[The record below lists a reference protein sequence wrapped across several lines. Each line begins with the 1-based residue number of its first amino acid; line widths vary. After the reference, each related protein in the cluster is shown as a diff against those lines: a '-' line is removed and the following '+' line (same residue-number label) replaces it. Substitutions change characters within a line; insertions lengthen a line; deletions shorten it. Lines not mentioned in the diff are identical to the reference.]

1 MKKTRWIVLLRDI
14 RKTWVSFL
22 SIIVFVSL
30 GVAIFLGIK
39 WNEPALSQ
47 AMDRYLDEHRYHDL
61 QMVFPYGFTEDDAAA
76 VAALA
81 GVSAVEGAYNA
92 YGTAQVGGDRCILNI
107 QSLTDTMDHAEVL
120 EGELPAAADEVA
132 VERLL
137 AEALELHLGDTLPIS
152 ALRGGKPCLKNSEF
166 TITAIVEH
174 PSFTRTETD
183 YSRGFTDIGDGSADG
198 YVLVAKTAFDTE
210 MYDGCFSQLLI
221 RGTGLDAL
229 NSLGSVYQQKAGAL
243 KEKLE
248 ALGAQRAALR
258 SDDLYDR
265 AGEQIADAEQELA
278 DGQQELESGKQ
289 EYADGEKRLDAAKVQ
304 IADGEKQIA
313 ENEKKLADGKQQ
325 YADGLAA
332 YADGAAQLRAG
343 RATLTAEL
351 EENGYPT
358 DLDEAEKQLKT
369 DREKAADIKDL
380 LMRTLTQVEL
390 YNEDHD
396 SASEEEI
403 KQILVDTLELLGV
416 SEDINVETTQDAK
429 KAVEK
434 AQEYLKKY
442 GSDAVVTATVNVL
455 LPYLKLTADQ
465 AGVNTLLGRLD
476 AADILLASY
485 TMLDKDTTMLDK
497 DTLLTLLVTIVVNEN
512 PDLSVAPET
521 LQALIDVVDDSLA
534 QLDKG
539 LKGIAD
545 YRAGA
550 AALSAASARLAEAS
564 RQIEEGEQQLADAKK
579 KLAQA
584 KRDYAAGTQKLA
596 QARQDIADGEQTL
609 AENTR
614 LLADAQAELEDF
626 VRYEQWTVQIR
637 TDNPSVATA
646 KFYAQSSRRLC
657 YSMALLFVFVGLM
670 VCFTSITRSINES
683 QTIAGVQKAL
693 GFRSREIL
701 AHYMAYSLLAAAI
714 GVLVGYALGFFGIES
729 VVNDAYAKL
738 YVIGAITNVYV
749 VPEALVIAVVE
760 LALIALAT
768 WLPCRK
774 LLRRPAV
781 ELLKGENYAGGRTRF
796 YEKWRVWQRMSLYT
810 QTTVNNLMN
819 DGARIIATLVGITGC
834 TALIVMSLSLRSS
847 ILSTPVRHF
856 ERIWIYD
863 ASLVSDTAV
872 PGGHQALEQVL
883 DESGADYTSVRR
895 EAVYIRDE
903 TGTLNKADLIV
914 PEDAEDLRAFIHL
927 DDYRT
932 GRPLSLTDDGVI
944 VSYTYAKHYG
954 LKAGDTLHLL
964 DTAGRSHD
972 CVVSGISQHYLSSMQ
987 VVMTPSCYQHLM
999 GWAAQSN
1006 TLYLRYGAADRNAVA
1021 QKLQTTEGYF
1031 SLTDESA
1038 KWIAKF
1044 QEFSGSVMLVVYI
1057 GLSLSVTMALLVLLN
1072 LNIVCVNEKTN
1083 ELVVMRIN
1091 GFSIRAVKAY
1101 LYRDNI
1107 VLTALGILGGV
1118 GIGLALGRCVLEIL
1132 QKIGDNFYTTP
1143 NLTDCLIG
1151 AGLAALFSL
1160 ATNLI
1165 ALRRV
1170 NTLSVSDLSRV

>member
-76 VAALA
+76 VAALD

-343 RATLTAEL
+343 RVTLTAEL

-358 DLDEAEKQLKT
+358 DLDEAEKHLKT

-416 SEDINVETTQDAK
+416 SEGIDVETTQDAK

-442 GSDAVVTATVNVL
+442 GSDAVVTATVNAL

-476 AADILLASY
+476 AADILLASS
-485 TMLDKDTTMLDK
+485 TMLDKDTRLML
-497 DTLLTLLVTIVVNEN
+497 LMTIVVNEN

-614 LLADAQAELEDF
+614 LLADAKAELEDF

-714 GVLVGYALGFFGIES
+714 GVLVGYAIGFFGIES

-781 ELLKGENYAGGRTRF
+781 ELLKGENYAGGCTRF

-932 GRPLSLTDDGVI
+932 GRSLSLTDDGVI

-954 LKAGDTLHLL
+954 LKAGDSLHLL

-1021 QKLQTTEGYF
+1021 QKLQATEGYF

-1143 NLTDCLIG
+1143 DLTDCLIG

-1170 NTLSVSDLSRV
+1170 NNLSVSDLSRV

>member
-76 VAALA
+76 VAALD

-174 PSFTRTETD
+174 PSFTRAETD

-485 TMLDKDTTMLDK
+485 TMLDKDTR
-497 DTLLTLLVTIVVNEN
+497 LTLLMTIVVNEN

-614 LLADAQAELEDF
+614 LLADAKAELEDF

-729 VVNDAYAKL
+729 VINDAYAKL

>member
-76 VAALA
+76 VAALD

-174 PSFTRTETD
+174 PSFTRAETD

-485 TMLDKDTTMLDK
+485 TMLDKYTR
-497 DTLLTLLVTIVVNEN
+497 LTLLMTIVVNEN

-614 LLADAQAELEDF
+614 LLADAKAELEDF

>member
-76 VAALA
+76 VAALD

-485 TMLDKDTTMLDK
+485 TMLDKDTR
-497 DTLLTLLVTIVVNEN
+497 LTLLMTIVVNEN

-683 QTIAGVQKAL
+683 QTITGVQKAL

-729 VVNDAYAKL
+729 VINDAYAKL

-883 DESGADYTSVRR
+883 DESGVDYTSVRR

-903 TGTLNKADLIV
+903 TGTLNQADLIV

-1143 NLTDCLIG
+1143 DLTDCLIG

-1170 NTLSVSDLSRV
+1170 NNLSVSDLSRV

>member
-132 VERLL
+132 VDRLL

-174 PSFTRTETD
+174 PSFTRAETD

-229 NSLGSVYQQKAGAL
+229 NSLGGVYQQKAGAL

-442 GSDAVVTATVNVL
+442 GSDAVVTAAVNVL

-485 TMLDKDTTMLDK
+485 TMLDKDTRLML
-497 DTLLTLLVTIVVNEN
+497 LMTIVVNEN

-903 TGTLNKADLIV
+903 TGTLNQADLIV

>member
-76 VAALA
+76 VAALD

-358 DLDEAEKQLKT
+358 DLDEAEKRLKT

-485 TMLDKDTTMLDK
+485 TMLDKDTR
-497 DTLLTLLVTIVVNEN
+497 LTLLMTIVVNEN

-614 LLADAQAELEDF
+614 LLADAKAELEDF

>member
-76 VAALA
+76 VAALD

-132 VERLL
+132 VDRLL
-137 AEALELHLGDTLPIS
+137 AEALELHLGDTLPIG

-485 TMLDKDTTMLDK
+485 TMLDKDTR
-497 DTLLTLLVTIVVNEN
+497 LTLLMTIVVNEN

-932 GRPLSLTDDGVI
+932 GRSLSLTDDGVI

>member
-132 VERLL
+132 VDRLL
-137 AEALELHLGDTLPIS
+137 AEALELHLGDTLPIG

-174 PSFTRTETD
+174 PSFTRAETD

-229 NSLGSVYQQKAGAL
+229 NSLGGVYQQKAGAL

-485 TMLDKDTTMLDK
+485 TMLDKDTR
-497 DTLLTLLVTIVVNEN
+497 LTLLMTIVVNEN

-883 DESGADYTSVRR
+883 DESGVDYTSVRR

-903 TGTLNKADLIV
+903 TGTLNQADLIA

>member
-76 VAALA
+76 VAALD
-81 GVSAVEGAYNA
+81 GVSDVEGAYNA

-174 PSFTRTETD
+174 PSFTRAETD

-485 TMLDKDTTMLDK
+485 TMLDKDTR
-497 DTLLTLLVTIVVNEN
+497 LTLLMTIVVNEN

>member
-76 VAALA
+76 VAALD

-210 MYDGCFSQLLI
+210 MYDGCFPQLLI

-442 GSDAVVTATVNVL
+442 GSDAVVTAAVNVL

-485 TMLDKDTTMLDK
+485 TMLDKDTR
-497 DTLLTLLVTIVVNEN
+497 LTLLMTIVVNEN

-564 RQIEEGEQQLADAKK
+564 RQIEEGEQQLADAKE

-614 LLADAQAELEDF
+614 LLADAKAELEDF

>member
-132 VERLL
+132 VDRLL
-137 AEALELHLGDTLPIS
+137 AEALELHLGDTLPIG

-174 PSFTRTETD
+174 PSFTRAETD

-229 NSLGSVYQQKAGAL
+229 NSLGGVYQQKAGAL

-416 SEDINVETTQDAK
+416 YEDINVETTQDAK

-434 AQEYLKKY
+434 AQEYLEKY

-485 TMLDKDTTMLDK
+485 TMLDKDTR
-497 DTLLTLLVTIVVNEN
+497 LTLLMTIVVNEN

-729 VVNDAYAKL
+729 VINDAYAKL

-883 DESGADYTSVRR
+883 DESGVDYTSVRR

-903 TGTLNKADLIV
+903 TGTLNQADLIA

>member
-76 VAALA
+76 VAALD

-174 PSFTRTETD
+174 PSFTRAETD

-343 RATLTAEL
+343 RVTLTAEL

-485 TMLDKDTTMLDK
+485 TMLDKDTR
-497 DTLLTLLVTIVVNEN
+497 LTLLMTIVVNEN

-614 LLADAQAELEDF
+614 LLADAKAELEDF

>member
-76 VAALA
+76 VAALD

-485 TMLDKDTTMLDK
+485 TMLDKDTR
-497 DTLLTLLVTIVVNEN
+497 LTLLMTIVVNEN

-738 YVIGAITNVYV
+738 YVIGAITNVYL

-834 TALIVMSLSLRSS
+834 TALIIISLSLRSS

-1107 VLTALGILGGV
+1107 VLTVLGILGGV

>member
-76 VAALA
+76 VAALD

-174 PSFTRTETD
+174 PSFTRAETD

-476 AADILLASY
+476 AANILLASY
-485 TMLDKDTTMLDK
+485 TMLDKDTR
-497 DTLLTLLVTIVVNEN
+497 LTLLMTIVVNEN

-614 LLADAQAELEDF
+614 LLADAKAELEDF

-729 VVNDAYAKL
+729 VINDAYAKL

>member
-76 VAALA
+76 VAALD

-132 VERLL
+132 VDRLL
-137 AEALELHLGDTLPIS
+137 AEALELHLGDTLPIG

-174 PSFTRTETD
+174 PSFTRAETD

-343 RATLTAEL
+343 RVTLTAEL

-442 GSDAVVTATVNVL
+442 GSDAVVTAAVNVL

-485 TMLDKDTTMLDK
+485 TMLDKDTR
-497 DTLLTLLVTIVVNEN
+497 LTLLMTIVVNEN

-932 GRPLSLTDDGVI
+932 GRSLSLTDDGVI

-954 LKAGDTLHLL
+954 LKAGDSLHLL

>member
-76 VAALA
+76 VAALD

-442 GSDAVVTATVNVL
+442 GSDAVVTAAVNVL

-485 TMLDKDTTMLDK
+485 TMLDKDTR
-497 DTLLTLLVTIVVNEN
+497 LTLLMTIVVNEN

-614 LLADAQAELEDF
+614 LLADAKAELEDF

>member
-47 AMDRYLDEHRYHDL
+47 AMDRYLEEHRYHDL

-76 VAALA
+76 VAALDD
-81 GVSAVEGAYNA
+81 VSAVEGAYNA

-132 VERLL
+132 VDRLL
-137 AEALELHLGDTLPIS
+137 AEALELHLGDTLPIG

-174 PSFTRTETD
+174 PSFTRAETD

-416 SEDINVETTQDAK
+416 SEDIDVETAQYAK

-442 GSDAVVTATVNVL
+442 GSDAVVTAAVNVL

-476 AADILLASY
+476 AANILLASY
-485 TMLDKDTTMLDK
+485 TMLDKDTR
-497 DTLLTLLVTIVVNEN
+497 LTLLMTIVVNEN

-932 GRPLSLTDDGVI
+932 GRSLSLTDDGVI

-954 LKAGDTLHLL
+954 LKAGDSLHLL

-1143 NLTDCLIG
+1143 DLTDCLIG

>member
-76 VAALA
+76 VAALD

-174 PSFTRTETD
+174 PSFTRAETD

-351 EENGYPT
+351 EKNGYPT

-390 YNEDHD
+390 YNEDPD

-442 GSDAVVTATVNVL
+442 GSDAVVTAAVNVL

-485 TMLDKDTTMLDK
+485 TMLDKDTRLML
-497 DTLLTLLVTIVVNEN
+497 LMTIVVNEN

-932 GRPLSLTDDGVI
+932 GRSLSLTDDGVI

>member
-76 VAALA
+76 VAALD

-92 YGTAQVGGDRCILNI
+92 YGTAQVGGDRYILNI

-137 AEALELHLGDTLPIS
+137 AEALELHLGDALPIG

-174 PSFTRTETD
+174 PSFTRAETD

-258 SDDLYDR
+258 SDNLYGR

-390 YNEDHD
+390 YNEDPD

-403 KQILVDTLELLGV
+403 KQILVATLELLGV
-416 SEDINVETTQDAK
+416 SEDNDVETTQYAK

-434 AQEYLKKY
+434 AREYLKKY
-442 GSDAVVTATVNVL
+442 GSDAAVTEAVNVL

-476 AADILLASY
+476 AADILLASS
-485 TMLDKDTTMLDK
+485 TMLDK

-512 PDLSVAPET
+512 PDLSVASET

-550 AALSAASARLAEAS
+550 AALSAASAQLAEAS
-564 RQIEEGEQQLADAKK
+564 RQIEEGEQQLADAKE

-584 KRDYAAGTQKLA
+584 KCDYAAGTQKLA

-614 LLADAQAELEDF
+614 LLADAKAELEDF

-883 DESGADYTSVRR
+883 DESGVDYTSVRR

-903 TGTLNKADLIV
+903 TGTLNQADLIV

-932 GRPLSLTDDGVI
+932 GRSLSLTDDGVI
-944 VSYTYAKHYG
+944 VSYTYAKHSG

-1091 GFSIRAVKAY
+1091 GFSIRTVKAY

-1132 QKIGDNFYTTP
+1132 QKSGDNFYTTP
-1143 NLTDCLIG
+1143 DLTDCLIG

>member
-132 VERLL
+132 VDRLL
-137 AEALELHLGDTLPIS
+137 AEALELHLGDTLPIG

-174 PSFTRTETD
+174 PSFTRAETD

-229 NSLGSVYQQKAGAL
+229 NSLGGVYQQKAGAL

-248 ALGAQRAALR
+248 ALGVQRAALR

-343 RATLTAEL
+343 RVTLTAEL

-358 DLDEAEKQLKT
+358 DLDEAEKHLKT
-369 DREKAADIKDL
+369 DREKAADIKGL

-442 GSDAVVTATVNVL
+442 GSDAVVTATVKVL

-485 TMLDKDTTMLDK
+485 TMLDKDTR
-497 DTLLTLLVTIVVNEN
+497 LTLLMTIVVNEN

>member
-76 VAALA
+76 VAALD

-485 TMLDKDTTMLDK
+485 TMLDKDTR
-497 DTLLTLLVTIVVNEN
+497 LTLLMTIVVNEN

-701 AHYMAYSLLAAAI
+701 VHYMAYSLLAAAI

-1170 NTLSVSDLSRV
+1170 NILSVSDLSRV

>member
-403 KQILVDTLELLGV
+403 KQILVDALELLGV
-416 SEDINVETTQDAK
+416 SEDIDVETTQCAK
-429 KAVEK
+429 KAIEK

-485 TMLDKDTTMLDK
+485 TMLDKDTR
-497 DTLLTLLVTIVVNEN
+497 LTLLMTIVVNEN

-614 LLADAQAELEDF
+614 LLADAKAELEDF

>member
-76 VAALA
+76 VAALD

-107 QSLTDTMDHAEVL
+107 QSLTDIMDHAEVL

-485 TMLDKDTTMLDK
+485 TMLDKDTR
-497 DTLLTLLVTIVVNEN
+497 LTLLMTIVVNEN

-701 AHYMAYSLLAAAI
+701 VHYMAYSLLAAAI

>member
-76 VAALA
+76 VAALD

-485 TMLDKDTTMLDK
+485 TMLDKDTR
-497 DTLLTLLVTIVVNEN
+497 LTLLMTIVVNEN

>member
-76 VAALA
+76 VAALD

-137 AEALELHLGDTLPIS
+137 AEALELHLGDTLPIG

-343 RATLTAEL
+343 RVTLTAEL

-358 DLDEAEKQLKT
+358 DLDEAEKHLKT
-369 DREKAADIKDL
+369 DWEKAADIKDL

-485 TMLDKDTTMLDK
+485 TMLDKDTR
-497 DTLLTLLVTIVVNEN
+497 LTLLMTIVVNEN

-714 GVLVGYALGFFGIES
+714 GVLVGYAIGFFGIES

-834 TALIVMSLSLRSS
+834 TALIVMSMSLRSS

-932 GRPLSLTDDGVI
+932 GRSLSLTDDGVI

>member
-137 AEALELHLGDTLPIS
+137 AEALELHLGDTLPID

-289 EYADGEKRLDAAKVQ
+289 EYADGEKKLDAAKVQ

-380 LMRTLTQVEL
+380 MMRTLTQVEL

-416 SEDINVETTQDAK
+416 SEGIDVETTQDAK

-442 GSDAVVTATVNVL
+442 GSDAVVTAAVNVL

-476 AADILLASY
+476 AANILLASY
-485 TMLDKDTTMLDK
+485 TMLDK

-564 RQIEEGEQQLADAKK
+564 CQIEEGEQQLADAKK

-614 LLADAQAELEDF
+614 LLADAKAELEDF

-883 DESGADYTSVRR
+883 DESGVDYTSVRR

>member
-76 VAALA
+76 VAALD

-174 PSFTRTETD
+174 PSFTRAETD

-229 NSLGSVYQQKAGAL
+229 NSLGGVYQQKAGAL

-485 TMLDKDTTMLDK
+485 TMLDKDTR
-497 DTLLTLLVTIVVNEN
+497 LTLLMTIVVNEN

-550 AALSAASARLAEAS
+550 SALSAASARLAEAS

-914 PEDAEDLRAFIHL
+914 PEDAEDLRAFSHL
-927 DDYRT
+927 DEYRT
-932 GRPLSLTDDGVI
+932 GRSLSLTDDGVI

>member
-76 VAALA
+76 VAALD

-174 PSFTRTETD
+174 PSFTRAETD

-485 TMLDKDTTMLDK
+485 TMLDKDTR
-497 DTLLTLLVTIVVNEN
+497 LTLLMTIVVNEN

-903 TGTLNKADLIV
+903 TGTLNQADLIV

>member
-76 VAALA
+76 VAALD

-132 VERLL
+132 VDRLL
-137 AEALELHLGDTLPIS
+137 AEALELHLGDTLPIG

-174 PSFTRTETD
+174 PSFTRAETD

-229 NSLGSVYQQKAGAL
+229 NSLGGVYQQKAGAL

-485 TMLDKDTTMLDK
+485 TMLDKDTR
-497 DTLLTLLVTIVVNEN
+497 LTLLMTIVVNEN

>member
-442 GSDAVVTATVNVL
+442 GSDAVVTAAVNVL

-485 TMLDKDTTMLDK
+485 TMLDKDTRLML
-497 DTLLTLLVTIVVNEN
+497 LMTIVVNEN

>member
-76 VAALA
+76 VAALD

-132 VERLL
+132 VDRLL

-174 PSFTRTETD
+174 PSFTRAETD

-343 RATLTAEL
+343 RVTLTAEL

-358 DLDEAEKQLKT
+358 DLDEAEKHLKT
-369 DREKAADIKDL
+369 DWEKAADIKDL

-485 TMLDKDTTMLDK
+485 TMLDKDTR
-497 DTLLTLLVTIVVNEN
+497 LTLLMTIVVNEN

-626 VRYEQWTVQIR
+626 VRYEQWMVQIR

-670 VCFTSITRSINES
+670 VCLTSITRSINES

-714 GVLVGYALGFFGIES
+714 GVLVGYAIGFFGIES

-738 YVIGAITNVYV
+738 YVIGAIANVYV

-834 TALIVMSLSLRSS
+834 TALIVMSMSLRSS

-932 GRPLSLTDDGVI
+932 GRSLSLTDDGVI

>member
-76 VAALA
+76 VAALD

-343 RATLTAEL
+343 RVTLTAEL

-358 DLDEAEKQLKT
+358 DLDEAEKHLKT

-416 SEDINVETTQDAK
+416 SEGIDVETTQDAK

-442 GSDAVVTATVNVL
+442 GSDAVVTATVNAL

-476 AADILLASY
+476 AADILLASS
-485 TMLDKDTTMLDK
+485 TMLDKDTRLML
-497 DTLLTLLVTIVVNEN
+497 LMTIVVNEN

-614 LLADAQAELEDF
+614 LLADAKAELEDF

-932 GRPLSLTDDGVI
+932 GRSLSLTDDGVI

-954 LKAGDTLHLL
+954 LKAGDSLHLL

>member
-76 VAALA
+76 VAALD

-174 PSFTRTETD
+174 PSFTRAETD

-485 TMLDKDTTMLDK
+485 TMLDKDTR
-497 DTLLTLLVTIVVNEN
+497 LTLLMTIVVNEN

-729 VVNDAYAKL
+729 VINDAYAKL

-932 GRPLSLTDDGVI
+932 GRSLSLTDDGVI

>member
-76 VAALA
+76 VAALD

-358 DLDEAEKQLKT
+358 DLDEAENQLKT

-380 LMRTLTQVEL
+380 LMRTLTQVGL

-485 TMLDKDTTMLDK
+485 TMLDKDTR
-497 DTLLTLLVTIVVNEN
+497 LTLLMTIVVNEN

>member
-76 VAALA
+76 VAALD

-416 SEDINVETTQDAK
+416 SEDIDVETTQDAK

-442 GSDAVVTATVNVL
+442 GSDAVVTAAVNVL

-485 TMLDKDTTMLDK
+485 TMLDKDTR
-497 DTLLTLLVTIVVNEN
+497 LTLLMTIVVNEN

>member
-76 VAALA
+76 VAALD

-221 RGTGLDAL
+221 RVTGLDAL

-485 TMLDKDTTMLDK
+485 TMLDKDTR
-497 DTLLTLLVTIVVNEN
+497 LTLLMTIVVNEN

-738 YVIGAITNVYV
+738 YVIGAIANVYV

>member
-76 VAALA
+76 VAALD

-358 DLDEAEKQLKT
+358 DLDEAEKRLKT

-485 TMLDKDTTMLDK
+485 TMLDKDTR
-497 DTLLTLLVTIVVNEN
+497 LTLLMTIVVNEN

>member
-76 VAALA
+76 VAALD

-137 AEALELHLGDTLPIS
+137 AEALELHLGDTLPIG

-416 SEDINVETTQDAK
+416 SEDIDVETTQDAK

-442 GSDAVVTATVNVL
+442 GSDAVVTEAVNVL

-485 TMLDKDTTMLDK
+485 TMLDKDTR
-497 DTLLTLLVTIVVNEN
+497 LTLLMTIVVNEN

-614 LLADAQAELEDF
+614 LLADAKAELEDF

>member
-47 AMDRYLDEHRYHDL
+47 AMERYLDEHRYHDL

-76 VAALA
+76 VAALD

-137 AEALELHLGDTLPIS
+137 AEALELHLGDTLPIG

-485 TMLDKDTTMLDK
+485 TMLDKDTR
-497 DTLLTLLVTIVVNEN
+497 LTLLMTIVVNEN

-883 DESGADYTSVRR
+883 DESGVDYTSVRR